1 MDGIPQH
8 ILALNDQDL
17 KNKLI
22 ENGLSAPILS
32 PSIRKICQ
40 RKLAK
45 KLGVYQSPSD
55 DEQEETNSSGGLKH
69 LIIEK
74 GREIL
79 YKLVCIFMANHVNIV
94 LV

>member
-1 MDGIPQH
+1 MDGVPQH

-17 KNKLI
+17 KRKLI

-45 KLGVYQSPSD
+45 KLGVYQSVPSD
-55 DEQEETNSSGGLKH
+55 DEQKETNSAGG
-69 LIIEK
+69 
-74 GREIL
+74 
-79 YKLVCIFMANHVNIV
+79 
-94 LV
+94 